1 MRKITAIKTQL
12 RNTERLS
19 IFLDG
24 EFAFGIA
31 HVLAGSLQVGQILAE
46 AQITALKADDEFESA
61 YLKAI
66 NFLSYRARSSAEIRK
81 NLRKHEISELCIEPT
96 IERLEKLG
104 FLNDKDFAETWVEN
118 RNTFRPRGKR
128 ALAYELRQKGVAD
141 KIIESTLDEMV
152 NEEELVYRA
161 GRKKAKQL
169 ARHNFEWQDF
179 RKKIL
184 AFLGRRGFGYG
195 VISPILSELWDE
207 IQEEEK

>member
-1 MRKITAIKTQL
+1 M
-12 RNTERLS
+12 
-19 IFLDG
+19 
-24 EFAFGIA
+24 
-31 HVLAGSLQVGQILAE
+31 QVGQILTE
-46 AQITALKADDEFESA
+46 EQITALKADDEFESA

-96 IERLEKLG
+96 IERLEKMG

-141 KIIESTLDEMV
+141 KIIESTLEEMV
-152 NEEELVYRA
+152 NEEELVYQA
-161 GRKKAKQL
+161 GRKKAKKL
-169 ARHNFEWQDF
+169 ARRNLEWQDF
-179 RKKIL
+179 RKKLL
-184 AFLGRRGFGYG
+184 AFLGRRGFSYS

>member
-1 MRKITAIKTQL
+1 MKKITAIKTQHK
-12 RNTERLS
+12 NIERLS

-24 EFAFGIA
+24 KYDFGIA
-31 HVLAGSLQVGQILAE
+31 RVLAGSLRVGQLLGE
-46 AQITALKADDEFESA
+46 EQIAALKADDELESA

-96 IERLEKLG
+96 IKRLEKQG

-128 ALAYELRQKGVAD
+128 ALTYELRQKGISNQV
-141 KIIESTLDEMV
+141 IETTLEEMV
-152 NEEELVYRA
+152 NEEELVYQA

-169 ARHNFEWQDF
+169 ARRNLEWQDF
-179 RKKIL
+179 RKKL
-184 AFLGRRGFGYG
+184 ASFLARRGFNYG
-195 VISPILSELWDE
+195 VISPVLSVLWDE
-207 IQEEEK
+207 MKEK